1 MYKKNID
8 HIDTL
13 SKLAKVYGELGHKE
27 ECTKIILQMMDEC
40 FEIDKEIYM
49 KDKTLIYE
57 LIKQKNSKDKALSK
71 DAEYFLA
78 WLKSKGVPM

>member
-1 MYKKNID
+1 
-8 HIDTL
+8 
-13 SKLAKVYGELGHKE
+13 
-27 ECTKIILQMMDEC
+27 MMDEC

-71 DAEYFLA
+71 DAEFFLA
-78 WLKSKGVPM
+78 WLKSKGVPI

>member
-1 MYKKNID
+1 MHKKNID

-71 DAEYFLA
+71 DAEYFLT

>member
-1 MYKKNID
+1 MHKKNID

-13 SKLAKVYGELGHKE
+13 SKLAKVYGELGYKK

-71 DAEYFLA
+71 DAEYFLT

>member
-1 MYKKNID
+1 MHKKNID

-13 SKLAKVYGELGHKE
+13 SKLAKVYGEMGYKK

-57 LIKQKNSKDKALSK
+57 LIKQKNSKDKSVSK
-71 DAEYFLA
+71 DAEFFLA
-78 WLKSKGVPM
+78 WLKSKGVPI